1 MSILSP
7 EVPVVRPRAALP
19 YSSWRQA
26 FKDAVRDPA
35 ELCRRLDLPME
46 IGQRAKAAAG
56 EFPLV
61 VPHGFIARMRP
72 GDPHDPLLRQ
82 VLPLDEELLPV
93 AGFGF
98 DPVAEAAAEL
108 APGVLQKYAGR
119 ALMVATGTCAVHCRY
134 CFRRHFAY
142 ETTPARSGQWD
153 EVIDAIRHEPSIH
166 EVLLSGGD
174 PLSLVDETLAELAE
188 QLAAVPHLRRLRL
201 HTRLPIVIPE
211 RVTDEL
217 LSWLTGT
224 RLTPIMVIHANHA
237 NELDSAVAFAL
248 ANLVDA
254 GVPVLN
260 QTVLLRGVNDSP
272 DVLAELCERLVDR
285 RVIPYYLHQLDRV
298 AGAAHFEVPIDRG
311 REIMKELH
319 ARLPGYAIPRYVEE
333 QPGAAGKIVLY

>member
-1 MSILSP
+1 MSILST
-7 EVPVVRPRAALP
+7 EVPVVRPRSLQRYA
-19 YSSWRQA
+19 SWRQA
-26 FKDAVRDPA
+26 LKDAVRDPA
-35 ELCRRLDLPME
+35 ELCRWLDLPME
-46 IGQRAKAAAG
+46 IGERAKAAAG

-61 VPHGFIARMRP
+61 VPHAFIARMRP

-82 VLPLDEELLPV
+82 VLPLDEELWPV

-98 DPVAEAAAEL
+98 DPVTEAAAEL
-108 APGVLQKYAGR
+108 TPGLLQKYGGR
-119 ALMVATGTCAVHCRY
+119 ALIVATGTCAVHCRY
-134 CFRRHFAY
+134 CFRRHFPY
-142 ETTPARSGQWD
+142 ETAPTRTGHWGD
-153 EVIDAIRHEPSIH
+153 VVDAIRRDPSIH

-188 QLAAVPHLRRLRL
+188 RLAAVPHLRRLRV

-224 RLTPIMVIHANHA
+224 RLTPIVVVHANHA
-237 NELDSAVAFAL
+237 NELDSFVAGAL
-248 ANLVDA
+248 AKLVDA

-260 QTVLLRGVNDSP
+260 QAVLLRGVNNTP
-272 DVLAELCERLVDR
+272 EALAELCERLVDL
-285 RVIPYYLHQLDRV
+285 RVLPYYLHQLDRV

-319 ARLPGYAIPRYVEE
+319 ARLPGYAVPRYVKE
-333 QPGAAGKIVLY
+333 QPGAAGKIAIH